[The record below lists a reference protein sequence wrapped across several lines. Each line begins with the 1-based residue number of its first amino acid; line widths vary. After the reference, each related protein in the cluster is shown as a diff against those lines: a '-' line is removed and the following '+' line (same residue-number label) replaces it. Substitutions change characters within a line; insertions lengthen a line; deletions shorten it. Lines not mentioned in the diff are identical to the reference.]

1 MISLIADDNNI
12 MVAIMQ
18 AKNLQLTQKLLTA
31 IISAEERGCGMKK
44 KSKTYIGR
52 ALSYEMHR
60 AEITQSALAQ
70 RAGLPQP
77 TISQLI
83 SSAVRIAPASL
94 IALSNCWG
102 AETNIRV
109 LIAHLRDE
117 IARAGHDPENTV
129 DILPKK
135 GNAAPTRAEKITIG
149 RD

>member
-1 MISLIADDNNI
+1 
-12 MVAIMQ
+12 
-18 AKNLQLTQKLLTA
+18 
-31 IISAEERGCGMKK
+31 MKK

-83 SSAVRIAPASL
+83 SSAVRVAPASL
-94 IALSNCWG
+94 IALSNCWDKD
-102 AETNIRV
+102 TNIRV

-117 IARAGHDPENTV
+117 VARAGYDPENSV
-129 DILPKK
+129 DILPKDGK
-135 GNAAPTRAEKITIG
+135 DASTRAEQNMTVLQRHISDRDVAALIADIARLLKRAEKITIA

>member
-1 MISLIADDNNI
+1 
-12 MVAIMQ
+12 
-18 AKNLQLTQKLLTA
+18 
-31 IISAEERGCGMKK
+31 MKK

-60 AEITQSALAQ
+60 AEITQSGLAL
-70 RAGLPQP
+70 RAKLPQP

-94 IALSNCWG
+94 RALANCWG
-102 AETNIRV
+102 AGTNIRV

-129 DILPKK
+129 DILPKN
-135 GNAAPTRAEKITIG
+135 GNAASTRAEKNMAVLQRHISDRDVAALIADIARLLKRAEKITIAL
-149 RD
+149 D